1 MNTNASI
8 IANNFIKIQQNIDE
22 LNKTIKLNNED
33 TKKNIDEL
41 AKTMKLNINEL
52 SKTLNE
58 HTIKNYNTLRDYA
71 EKMNTRDIEYGKR
84 LTTLE
89 GHQSNEDLAI
99 EKEVTDGAIDL
110 VKSIA
115 QKYNLQFTYK
125 TGRNFISNLGSA
137 TDNTKLLTNFD
148 GCYILSNSAVNAKV
162 ENTKKYNS
170 KPQVSIQAKIKSLTD
185 KITSPSEPSQI
196 RNKSLTSLK
205 KQVNKIETAQ
215 KNKNANIASDKTRTS
230 VKESMSQE
238 PIKRIICIIEA
249 KFYVSSEY
257 INCQK
262 QKMHNLIDYFATA
275 NLYYEAKK
283 HNKIIEAWN
292 NNFDKICNQF
302 DMNFDG
308 IIIIIGGPYS
318 SKIIDTI
325 FASMKE
331 KFFEEFNNKK
341 IELENKLTKLPSNN
355 EYDILR
361 FIYTT
366 KFNYLSRLIIN
377 FDLSLPSG
385 ARFININHN
394 SL

>member
-1 MNTNASI
+1 MNKNASI
-8 IANNFIKIQQNIDE
+8 IENNFIKIQQNIDE

-41 AKTMKLNINEL
+41 AKTMKLNIDEL

-99 EKEVTDGAIDL
+99 EKEVTDGAINL

-115 QKYNLQFTYK
+115 QRHHLQFTYK
-125 TGRNFISNLGSA
+125 TGKNFISNLVSA
-137 TDNTKLLTNFD
+137 YDNNKLITNFD
-148 GCYILSNSAVNAKV
+148 GCYILSNSAANAKI
-162 ENTKKYNS
+162 ENIKKNNTKT
-170 KPQVSIQAKIKSLTD
+170 QASIQSKIKSLTG
-185 KITSPSEPSQI
+185 KITSLSETSQL
-196 RNKSLTSLK
+196 RNKSLTYLK
-205 KQVNKIETAQ
+205 NQVNKIETAQ
-215 KNKNANIASDKTRTS
+215 KNKNAENSLRQTLNIVSNI
-230 VKESMSQE
+230 VSQE
-238 PIKRIICIIEA
+238 PIKRIICIVEA

-283 HNKIIEAWN
+283 HGNFDTINQIENWTTNFNKI
-292 NNFDKICNQF
+292 CTQF
-302 DMNFDG
+302 NMNFDG

-318 SKIIDTI
+318 SKQIKFLLDNMNEI
-325 FASMKE
+325 FLNE
-331 KFFEEFNNKK
+331 FEIK
-341 IELENKLTKLPSNN
+341 INALKNKLKLLQND
-355 EYDILR
+355 EILR

-366 KFNYLSRLIIN
+366 KLNYMERLIKD

-385 ARFININHN
+385 ARFIDIN
-394 SL
+394 